1 MDAIA
6 TISLP
11 PADVRSLLL
20 AAAPGEPTA
29 ALLTLAG
36 VMSLAPQRR
45 GIYRMPIVGIK
56 ADELVELVR
65 SRFPAARALLPTLLA
80 WHEEWRSVARQPLVE
95 LDEFDDLLCLLVAHQ
110 SSCGRESRWLACAIA
125 TAAMADRHLWQ
136 DLGLA
141 NRGVLNELM
150 QTHFTAL
157 KLKNSGDMKWKKFF
171 YRQLCERAEV
181 PICKSPNCAQCCDYL
196 VCFGAED

>member
-6 TISLP
+6 TISPP
-11 PADVRSLLL
+11 PAEVRRRLL
-20 AAAPGEPTA
+20 AAAEEPTP
-29 ALLTLAG
+29 ALQAFAG

-45 GIYRMPIVGIK
+45 GIYRMPIAGIK
-56 ADELVELVR
+56 ADELVELVS

-80 WHEEWRSVARQPLVE
+80 WHEEGRSAERQGLDKF
-95 LDEFDDLLCLLVAHQ
+95 DEFEELLTLLIAHQ
-110 SSCGRESRWLACAIA
+110 PSGGREARWLAGAVA
-125 TAAMADRHLWQ
+125 TAAMSDNHLWQ

-171 YRQLCERAEV
+171 YRQLCEVAEV
-181 PICKSPNCAQCCDYL
+181 PICKSPSCAQCCDYP
-196 VCFGAED
+196 VCFGAEE